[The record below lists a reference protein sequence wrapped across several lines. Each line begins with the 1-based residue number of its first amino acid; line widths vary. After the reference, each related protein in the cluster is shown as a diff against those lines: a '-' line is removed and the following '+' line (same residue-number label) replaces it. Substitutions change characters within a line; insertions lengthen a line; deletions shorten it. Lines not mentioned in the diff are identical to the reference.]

1 MVVPLSEVADI
12 NPPAQKLDPTT
23 PIDFAG
29 MAELSETLAVAT
41 PRASAEFR
49 DYAKGYTQFKNGD
62 ILVAKITPC
71 WENGKVG
78 QAKLNHQF
86 AMGSTEF
93 HVVRPS
99 DTLNDRYL
107 LHFLRQEHV
116 RLTGTLRMTGS
127 GGQRRV
133 PKKYLTDIKIPLPHL
148 DEQRRIAAILDKA
161 DAIRQKRRQIFE
173 HLEGLS
179 QSLFLHFFKDH
190 TKTCTFSS
198 LVDEFRYGTSN
209 RSVDTGYPTL
219 RIPNVV
225 QSRLSLA
232 DIKYVPVSD
241 RELEKLKLQNG
252 DLLFVR
258 TNGTLENVGRCSIF
272 SKNKVETSL
281 NIDLPWIYASYLIRA
296 RLKDGTSPEFIH
308 GFFTSTK
315 GRASIRKSSRTS
327 AGQYNI
333 NINGIS
339 KVQIPTVPKNK
350 QNEFAAISARID
362 ALSNEAT
369 KQISIADEV
378 FAALQS
384 RAFRGEL

>member
-1 MVVPLSEVADI
+1 MKFVPLGEVATIDRATV
-12 NPPAQKLDPTT
+12 NPNEIPGDTQYVGLEHITKFSREVHPVTAETARLSSTKHRFDQHQILYGKLRPY
-23 PIDFAG
+23 
-29 MAELSETLAVAT
+29 LAKIAT
-41 PRASAEFR
+41 PDFDGVCS
-49 DYAKGYTQFKNGD
+49 TD
-62 ILVAKITPC
+62 ILPLTPC
-71 WENGKVG
+71 ESVDRSYLYYFLSQPSKVREVSKQATGANLPRVQPAALEN
-78 QAKLNHQF
+78 L
-86 AMGSTEF
+86 
-93 HVVRPS
+93 
-99 DTLNDRYL
+99 
-107 LHFLRQEHV
+107 
-116 RLTGTLRMTGS
+116 
-127 GGQRRV
+127 
-133 PKKYLTDIKIPLPHL
+133 KIPLPPL

-173 HLEGLS
+173 HLEDLS

-190 TKTCTFSS
+190 AETCAFSS

-209 RSVDTGYPTL
+209 RSVDTGYPAL

-225 QSRLSLA
+225 QSRLNLA
-232 DIKYVPVSD
+232 DIKYVPVSE

-272 SKNKVETSL
+272 NKNKVETSS
-281 NIDLPWIYASYLIRA
+281 NIDSPWIYASYLIRA

-308 GFFTSTK
+308 GFFNSTK

-333 NINGIS
+333 NIHGIS
-339 KVQIPTVPKNK
+339 NVQIPSVPKNK
-350 QNEFAAISARID
+350 QIEFAALSARID
-362 ALSNEAT
+362 ALSNEAA